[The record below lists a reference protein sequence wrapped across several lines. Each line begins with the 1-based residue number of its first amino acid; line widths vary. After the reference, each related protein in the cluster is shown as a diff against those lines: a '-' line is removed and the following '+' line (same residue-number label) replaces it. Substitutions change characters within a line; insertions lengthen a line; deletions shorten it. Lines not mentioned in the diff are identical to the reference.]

1 MPPSRTLKSLGA
13 VLATL
18 AVLIYLGYL
27 LVYVTYAVDLFRWP
41 FDYDQGEGFELYDA
55 VLYSQGEWPYRDNAA
70 YPFYASN
77 YPPLF
82 HLLIVPLLPIFG
94 PRLLAGRLVS
104 FAATIITGGVI
115 FAVVRRKVAC
125 PEPIGLAQDKSI
137 GFAQDKLCQRG
148 GWFIPLVS
156 GLAFFASSYVYQ
168 VGPLCRMHMTMVMF
182 ETLAIAFIAE
192 FEHPRHGRRN
202 LILGLLMLLCA
213 GYTKQMAVFTVVA
226 ALSYVFLRDVKKAIA
241 AGAALAVAAGAIF
254 WLLNVATE
262 GQWWINIIQAN
273 VNEFDYRQTVFLFG
287 QWFRLHSAFILLAA
301 GYLAYELFWD
311 RLSAYS
317 LWFFFSL
324 GAGALSG
331 KWGAGFGYFTTAVA
345 AACITSGLALGR
357 LRNGDWRLEIGGRKL
372 QSAIRT
378 LLALL
383 IPLLYLVQAPRM
395 LHIPTSGPLF
405 GPLARALGVAD
416 ALIEGDCA
424 TFQYHDTMG
433 YTQLGHLLTADDY
446 AAGEKI
452 LNYVRTADGPA
463 FSEEAMFNLLIGEP
477 VVTNPT
483 QLLNLYN
490 NGLLDTTEI
499 IERIKRQEF
508 GVVIFRAQFYPQPVL
523 DAIGQNYQ
531 PVEHVCMNGF
541 YYHILWP
548 RRRVASPST
557 GFPRLR
563 SGQAGQAPSTLLPST
578 TSGTGRTSSSG
589 WPDRLEGL
597 VRASSS
603 MR

>member
-1 MPPSRTLKSLGA
+1 MIPTLSRVFRALGI
-13 VLATL
+13 VLALL
-18 AVLIYLGYL
+18 ALLAYVGYL
-27 LVYVTYAVDLFRWP
+27 LVCVVYAVDLFRWP

-55 VLYSQGEWPYRDNAA
+55 ILYSRGEWPYRDNAA

-94 PRLLAGRLVS
+94 PRVIAGRLVS
-104 FAATIITGGVI
+104 FTATLITGAVI
-115 FAVVRRKVAC
+115 SAVVRRKV
-125 PEPIGLAQDKSI
+125 
-137 GFAQDKLCQRG
+137 G
-148 GWFIPLVS
+148 GWFIPLIS
-156 GLAFFASSYVYQ
+156 GLAFFASNYVYQ
-168 VGPLCRMHMTMVMF
+168 IGPLCRMHLTMVMF

-192 FEHPRHGRRN
+192 FECPRHGRRN

-226 ALSYVFLRDVKKAIA
+226 ALSYVFLRDVREAIA
-241 AGAALAVAAGAIF
+241 AGVALVAVAGVIF

-262 GQWWINIIQAN
+262 GQWWVNIIQAN
-273 VNEFDYRQTVFLFG
+273 VNEYDYRQTGFLFG
-287 QWFRLHSAFILLAA
+287 QWFRLHTVFILLAA
-301 GYLAYELFWD
+301 AYLVHELFWD

-345 AACITSGLALGR
+345 AACLTSGLALGR
-357 LRNGDWRLEIGGRKL
+357 LRNAGCKLQVAGRKL
-372 QSAIRT
+372 QVAGPT
-378 LLALL
+378 LLAILV
-383 IPLLYLVQAPRM
+383 PLLYLLQAPRT
-395 LHIPTSGPLF
+395 LHMPTSGPVF
-405 GPLARALGVAD
+405 GPLARVLGVAD
-416 ALIEGDCA
+416 TLIEGDCV
-424 TFQYHDTMG
+424 TFQYYDTMG

-446 AAGEKI
+446 AAGEEI
-452 LNYVRTADGPA
+452 LNYVRTADGPP
-463 FSEEAMFNLLIGEP
+463 FGEEAMFSLLTGEP
-477 VVTNPT
+477 VMTNPT

-499 IERIKRQEF
+499 IERINRQEF

-531 PVEHVCMNGF
+531 PVEHLCMNGF

-548 RRRVASPST
+548 RRRLA
-557 GFPRLR
+557 
-563 SGQAGQAPSTLLPST
+563 
-578 TSGTGRTSSSG
+578 SSSG
-589 WPDRLEGL
+589 FSGKPGTWPAHCRQ
-597 VRASSS
+597 
-603 MR
+603 